1 MKLQCLECKKTFLYA
16 AKKTEYQP
24 LILNDKDEIQETVTE
39 IIHDKVVAKII
50 AEKLD
55 AHFSD
60 QEFETHVCPFCQSLE
75 FEELHE
81 PQAPV
86 ESAIQVEW
94 NLVDT
99 YLQQGYEIADRYA
112 KVATMLKYK
121 KEEEREV
128 KEK

>member
-1 MKLQCLECKKTFLYA
+1 MKLQCLGCKKTFLYP
-16 AKKTEYQP
+16 AKLWRPTTIYTYTDQLLASP
-24 LILNDKDEIQETVTE
+24 LIP
-39 IIHDKVVAKII
+39 KI
-50 AEKLD
+50 
-55 AHFSD
+55 SD
-60 QEFETHVCPFCQSLE
+60 TYTTETHVCPFCQSLE